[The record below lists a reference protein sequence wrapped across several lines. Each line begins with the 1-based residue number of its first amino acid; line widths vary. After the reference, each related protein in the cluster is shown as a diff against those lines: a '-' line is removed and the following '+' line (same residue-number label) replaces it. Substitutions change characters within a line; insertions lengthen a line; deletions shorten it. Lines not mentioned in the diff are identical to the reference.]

1 MGKMPGYQ
9 IISDVGDALI
19 KLLREG
25 MVPDIIQNTEGIGM
39 CHPSDRG
46 DVNLGILL
54 YDIKRNTDIVSVN
67 RTAVGNDK
75 LRSPSMF
82 LDLYFMITA
91 YSASDIKFRS
101 LEEAKILGR
110 TLQIFEGTPLLRGE
124 LFGSPFSGLQYP
136 PKIELLELE
145 AEEKTRI
152 WGISDPPYKLSLF
165 YKVYPVEIESEKI
178 RTVTRVKETD
188 ITIGQIRNG

>member
-1 MGKMPGYQ
+1 MPGYQ

-19 KLLREG
+19 RLLREG

-39 CHPSDRG
+39 CHPADRG

-54 YDIKRNTDIVSVN
+54 YDVKRNTDIVSVN

-82 LDLYFMITA
+82 LDLYFM
-91 YSASDIKFRS
+91 
-101 LEEAKILGR
+101 
-110 TLQIFEGTPLLRGE
+110 GTPLMRGE
-124 LFGSPFSGLQYP
+124 LFGAPFSALQYS

-152 WGISDPPYKLSLF
+152 WGVNDPPYRLSLF

-178 RTVTRVKETD
+178 QTITRVRETD
-188 ITIGQIRNG
+188 ITIGQIRKG